1 MGEYAPDTL
10 VAAGREIAR
19 RLGGTFSGVV
29 GDQAHGYGY
38 HRSRN
43 ELRRRGLT
51 GDYSILLSD
60 DTRGPGD
67 AASAI
72 DVKLPPSQMVAVTK
86 RLLARKESAT
96 ATTYLREFFGTLDGR
111 HVTGWDFRRQ
121 KSAIADDSHLWHL
134 HLSVIRRY
142 ADDETAANAIV
153 ALTTEDDMDLSD
165 KVRLSAWIRERYPEL
180 DETISVRTALGS
192 GYGHAR
198 SAKDAAHEA
207 LAEARALRVEV
218 AELRDLIERRLGNLG
233 PVE

>member
-1 MGEYAPDTL
+1 MGEYAPKTL
-10 VAAGREIAR
+10 VAAGKEIAR
-19 RLGGTFSGVV
+19 RLGGTFTGVI

-51 GDYSILLSD
+51 GDYSIQLRD

-72 DVKLPPSQMVAVTK
+72 DVRLPPGQMIAVTK
-86 RLLARKESAT
+86 RLLSRKDDACT
-96 ATTYLREFFGTLDGR
+96 VQYLREFFGTLDGR
-111 HVTGWDFRRQ
+111 HVTGWDFRRG
-121 KSAIADDSHLWHL
+121 KGAVADDSHLWHI

-142 ADDETAANAIV
+142 ADDEEAASAIV
-153 ALTTEDDMDLSD
+153 AMTTEDDMDLDD
-165 KVRLSAWIRERYPEL
+165 KVKLSAWIPERYPDL
-180 DETISVRTALGS
+180 SETISVRTALGS

-207 LAEARALRVEV
+207 LGEAKALRAEV
-218 AELRDLIERRLGNLG
+218 AELRELVERVLGAVQ